1 MPNSIVKLSDIK
13 KGDYLEVQEDFFMTA
28 IQDAELLSE
37 DLEVPL
43 HIDAGNYLVVTDTQ
57 AFIYGPA
64 DLEFTLVTS

>member
-37 DLEVPL
+37 DLEFPI

>member
-37 DLEVPL
+37 DLEFPL

>member
-37 DLEVPL
+37 DLEFPL

-64 DLEFTLVTS
+64 DLEFTFVTS